1 LAEVLANSEA
11 ALAVSTASPIRR
23 GAAFAFAIRQPAH
36 DRAGDQWAGGS
47 CVWIDDD
54 SVDRLA
60 NSVAS
65 LTTAPQLPETMT
77 PTRATQRLIDTRVAI
92 GNRRS
97 ILRQSNRMG

>member
-1 LAEVLANSEA
+1 MIARAINGPGDPA
-11 ALAVSTASPIRR
+11 YGST
-23 GAAFAFAIRQPAH
+23 
-36 DRAGDQWAGGS
+36 
-47 CVWIDDD
+47 IDDD

-60 NSVAS
+60 NSVAP

-77 PTRATQRLIDTRVAI
+77 PTRATQRLIDTRLAI